1 MEPVRIK
8 VSIEVVKDNVY
19 YSDQTPIGGVTMET
33 RAQLNSVDHA
43 SGEMRRLVER
53 TLEEVERQIGITK
66 QVKALEEQKRVR
78 VELGSTVESSGVDTD
93 PDVHGH

>member
-8 VSIEVVKDNVY
+8 VSIEVTHDGT
-19 YSDQTPIGGVTMET
+19 YSFEQKSVGAATMET
-33 RAQLNSVDHA
+33 RAQLTSIDHA

-78 VELGSTVESSGVDTD
+78 VELGNDQEPQKDI
-93 PDVHGH
+93 